1 MFTKTNITAACL
13 LLLVS
18 TSYAGFGLETTRV
31 IYHEKNNSEGVV
43 AFNTD
48 KGRNY
53 LLKSWVE
60 DKAGNVSSD
69 FVSTPPLV
77 KLRAEKKNTLQVTKV
92 ASLPA
97 DRESLY
103 WLNVK
108 FVAPGEEG
116 RENVLRYSMTNRIK
130 IIYRP
135 SVLDNNRD
143 IETGMNTLAWS
154 VSGNRLTVNN
164 PAPYYVNI
172 SKITVNNQEVKLP
185 SGYLSP
191 KSTETL
197 TVPQAIK
204 LPTNIKM
211 TYINDY
217 GKAVELNYSAK

>member
-53 LLKSWVE
+53 LLQSWVE